1 MYHVVFL
8 VSRKADM
15 TQEQFIDY
23 WINDHCPL
31 TARVPG
37 LRSYRCYPAI
47 GQMGD
52 TPAPFDAIAVLAFDD
67 EAACR
72 AGLASEEF
80 ITAVADGPNFQT
92 IENTFGY
99 LAREFIIV

>member
-8 VSRKADM
+8 VTRKANM

-31 TARVPG
+31 TAQVPG
-37 LRSYRCYPAI
+37 LRSYRCYPVI

-52 TPAPFDAIAVLAFDD
+52 AVAPFDAVAVLAFDN
-67 EAACR
+67 EASCL

-80 ITAVADGPNFQT
+80 TTAVADGPNFQT
-92 IENTFGY
+92 TNATFGY
-99 LAREFIIV
+99 FAKEFVIV